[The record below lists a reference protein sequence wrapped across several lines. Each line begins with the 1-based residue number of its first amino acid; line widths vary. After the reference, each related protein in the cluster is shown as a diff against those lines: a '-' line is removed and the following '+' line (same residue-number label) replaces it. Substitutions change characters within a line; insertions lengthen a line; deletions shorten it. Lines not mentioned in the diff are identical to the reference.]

1 MNNLVVVGCQWGDEG
16 KGKLVDYLGEKADII
31 VRFQGGNNAG
41 HTIVI
46 DEKIFKLSLL
56 PSGILRDNK
65 LSIIG
70 NGVVLDP
77 WGLKKEIDSLENLG
91 ITISKKNLMIAENVS
106 LILPFHK
113 ELDNLREEIAGGKK
127 IGTTG
132 RGIGPAYE
140 DKVGRRSVRLSD
152 LNNPD
157 LLRERLERSLAHH
170 NILMKGYG
178 KSEYSIFEIEKKLNE
193 ITHFITKFSIS
204 VWQELNHEKNK
215 NKIILFEGAQGSL
228 LDVDFGTYPY
238 VTSSNTLAPAA
249 SIGSGVSTKKINTVL
264 GIVKAYSTR
273 VGEGPFPTE
282 LINDQV
288 GKHLASVGHE
298 KGTVTGRDRRC
309 GWFDATLVKK
319 TCILNGVDGIAITK
333 LDVLDGLKEL
343 KICIGY
349 NINDKFYNYLPSN
362 IDFKKEIE
370 PIYETFKGWN
380 ESTVGVSSLEK
391 LPKNAISYIKA
402 IEKLVGCP
410 AYIISTSPNREDIIE
425 VQNPF
430 ERKKYA

>member
-46 DEKIFKLSLL
+46 GEKTFKLSLL
-56 PSGILRDNK
+56 PSGILRDDK

-77 WGLKKEIDSLENLG
+77 WALKKEIELLEKMG
-91 ITISKKNLMIAENVS
+91 ITISKNKLMIAENVA

-113 ELDNLREEIAGGKK
+113 ELDSLRENLAGNKK

-152 LNNPD
+152 LNSSI
-157 LLRERLERSLAHH
+157 LLRARLERSLAHH
-170 NILMKGYG
+170 NVLMKGYN
-178 KSEYSIFEIEKKLNE
+178 KPEYSISQIEDKLKE
-193 ITHFITKFSIS
+193 ITSFISKFSIS
-204 VWQELNHEKNK
+204 VWQELDDKKNK
-215 NKIILFEGAQGSL
+215 NKTILFEGAQGSL
-228 LDVDFGTYPY
+228 LDLDFGTYPY

-249 SIGSGVSTKKINTVL
+249 SIGSGVSGKRVNTVL
-264 GIVKAYSTR
+264 GIVKAYTTR

-282 LINDQV
+282 LVNDKV
-288 GKHLASVGHE
+288 GEHLAAVGHE

-309 GWFDATLVKK
+309 GWFDAALVKQ

-349 NINDKFYNYLPSN
+349 KINNKSYNFLPTGA
-362 IDFKKEIE
+362 DLEKGIE
-370 PIYETFKGWN
+370 PIYEIFEGWH
-380 ESTVGVSSLEK
+380 ECTVGVSSLEK
-391 LPKNAISYIKA
+391 LPKNAIYYIKS
-402 IEKLVGCP
+402 IEKYVGRP
-410 AYIISTSPNREDIIE
+410 AFIVSTSPNRKDIIE
-425 VQNPF
+425 IKNPF
-430 ERKKYA
+430 ER